1 MWKRWLMAV
10 IAVVALS
17 GCDEDTTAPR
27 DVYPPA
33 APRGLRSVTGDGEAR
48 LSWLQNTESDVAGYR
63 VYMSPCDRWASC
75 PYERVG
81 TTAGTAFVVPLAN
94 GVTRFFAVAA
104 YDRAGNE
111 SALTPEDVFDT
122 PRPAGSGLVLAS
134 YATSPATCAYDF
146 SAYSVVPYD
155 SPNADI
161 FLDYDG
167 AVHRMYAKYAD
178 TFIQD
183 AGFTWS
189 LDEVDFAPLAP
200 LDGWSNDGTVELI
213 QGHSYVVWIDNGIG
227 GNYAKFRIVSLS
239 AGPPRAILD
248 WAYQI
253 APGNRELRAGPG
265 RREGG
270 RVPRPIAERG

>member
-1 MWKRWLMAV
+1 MWKRSLVAV
-10 IAVVALS
+10 IAVMSLA
-17 GCDEDTTAPR
+17 GCDENTTAPR

-33 APRGLRSVTGDGEAR
+33 APRGLRSVTGDNEAR
-48 LSWLQNTESDVAGYR
+48 LSWLANTESDVAGYR
-63 VYMSPCDRWASC
+63 VYMSPCASGPSC
-75 PYERVG
+75 PYDRVG
-81 TTAGTAFVVPLAN
+81 TTAGTAFIVPLAN

-122 PRPAGSGLVLAS
+122 PRPAGTGLAL
-134 YATSPATCAYDF
+134 TSFTAAPLTCAYDF

-155 SPNADI
+155 SPNTDI
-161 FLDYDG
+161 YFDFDG
-167 AVHRMYAKYAD
+167 SVYRMYAKYTD

-183 AGFTWS
+183 AGFTVS
-189 LDEVDFAPLAP
+189 LDDVDFAPLAP
-200 LDGWSNDGTVELI
+200 VDGWSSNGTVELI
-213 QGHSYVVWIDNGIG
+213 EGHSYVVWIDNGIG

-253 APGNRELRAGPG
+253 ANGNRELRAGTG

-270 RVPRPIAERG
+270 RVLRPVPSRG